1 MSDLEP
7 DSSAPATILPAEA
20 SNARENE
27 LTSSPGDRPVM
38 AQRADPPDHS
48 ALNEAAEVDQD
59 DASVTEE
66 PECDRPTNL
75 VAVVP
80 ATSPVEPPTPA
91 SIEEV
96 VRAEAKVPVAGGS
109 DPTKMEAQAA
119 PITPSSEIPHQ
130 PDAESKVVALAES
143 TSTVAEIPISEE
155 TRVTDE
161 APAKAQEK
169 VVLATNPTAEV
180 TEPVEETSDE
190 IESTPVSAE
199 SVQNASPTQTDEP
212 GVSDDPKV
220 LVETTKD
227 SPVADDNSVA
237 VPETVVA
244 SEPSES
250 AVTSTDS
257 PPEISGTVK
266 ASEETKTSPESRV
279 LASEAAEQHE
289 PPKESPQAQGSEPK
303 TDVPSVGCPST
314 DPMAVSEKPQT
325 QETPMAVIPIEE
337 KSPEVL
343 VKSLLTQAKTSDRD
357 KFKTMEKLIR
367 DKRITNK
374 EVVNGVLFLLVG
386 GEFDLELNFVIVEP
400 NNIHYTLE
408 LLDTCDQRLQAEL
421 WSVFTATLR
430 KSVRNLQACTE
441 AGLME
446 HLLHRLSKAPPL
458 VVDLLVDLM
467 GILASYSITV
477 KELKMLFSK
486 MKAVEGKWPS
496 HSKKLMNVLKQM
508 PNRSG
513 PDVFFSFPGVR
524 GSAIVLP
531 PMSKWPYENGFTFTT
546 WFRLDPLNA
555 VNIEREKPYLYC
567 FKTAKGVGYSAHFVG
582 NCLVL
587 TSMKVKGK
595 GYQHCVKYEFQPRK
609 WFMLA
614 IVYIYN
620 RWTKS
625 EIKCFVNGQL
635 ASSTEM
641 AWLVNTNDP
650 FDKCYI
656 GATPD
661 VDEERVFRGQMS
673 AIYLFAE
680 ALSPHQV
687 CAMHRLGP
695 GYKNQFR
702 FETEGGQL
710 SENHRKVLYEGRLST
725 SIVFLYNPVAT
736 DGQLCLQCTPK
747 GNTNHFVHSP
757 HALMMEDVK
766 AVVTHSV
773 HSTLNSIGGVQ
784 VLFPLFAQLDLP
796 SETLDHKHG
805 SVQINGSGKDQS
817 LCSTLMSF
825 ICELVESSPSIQQQ
839 VISGRGFLVISHLLS
854 KSSRDH
860 LTLELLQTFL
870 KLTKYLVTC
879 PSNNTDLL
887 LKQLLDHCLFNPALW
902 IHTPANVQTKLYS
915 YLATDFLSDTQIY
928 SNVRRV
934 STVLQTMHTL
944 KYYYWIINPHELS
957 GINPKGTDGPR
968 PSREE
973 IKSIRSY
980 MLLFVKQLIMI
991 GNGVK
996 DDELQSILNYVTTV
1010 NEDDNLH
1017 DILQMLMS
1025 LMCDHPATL
1034 VPAFDTKGGVKAVF
1048 KMLGSKSQ
1056 TIRLQALK
1064 LLGFFLSRST
1074 HKRKYDVMN
1083 PNNLYTLLVEK
1094 LLQREETLTVAT
1106 YNVLY
1111 EILTENVGQNLIYEK
1126 HPEPEPHFRLE
1137 NPMVLKVV
1145 ASLIRQSKPNQKL
1158 EEVKKLFLSDMTLLC
1173 NNNRENRRTVLQMSV
1188 WQEWLI
1194 SMAYIHPK
1202 NAEETKIS
1210 DMVFALFR
1218 MLLHHAVKFEFGGWR
1233 VWVDTLAIVH
1243 SKVSFEE
1250 FKLQFNNVYDK
1261 YDKRRTDQITDPKQR
1276 AKKPVST
1283 ITGLAQ
1289 DRDDVDDEDVED
1301 EDEER
1306 SREPGNEEEAFE
1318 ELSLEEEEE
1327 EDPAAKTKSHEEV
1340 DAFPTRKRYLG
1351 PHPGKVSEEA
1361 SGTQDPD
1368 GPASNKAKDL
1378 KKPPPTFSP
1387 GPSRPP
1393 FRIPEFRWSYIHQR
1407 LLSDVLFSL
1416 ETDIQVWRSH
1426 STKSV
1431 IDFVNSAENGIFVV
1445 NTVHLISQLA
1455 DNLIIACGGLLPLLA
1470 SATSPNNELDVLE
1483 PTQGMPI
1490 EVAITFL
1497 QRLVMMADVLIFAS
1511 SLNFA
1516 DLEAEKNM
1524 SSGGILRQCLR
1535 LVCTCAVRNCLECKE
1550 KASGGGGGGGRVIV
1564 PTPLGLTN
1572 EGANQPPAAGKP
1584 GQPARQFNKE
1594 ALSKVALDSLK
1605 VQASGVKD
1613 LEKLLQDMDVNRL
1626 RAVIYRDV
1634 EETKQAQFLSLAVV
1648 YFISVLMVSKYRDIL
1663 EPPIPG
1669 GSNNGSTHSRTQSG
1683 CDKPNFVDER
1693 RMSHESSKILKD
1705 DESSMMEEVT
1715 ESELQFNGTSAA
1727 EDALQTF
1734 QEVRL
1739 EAASEPSGS
1748 EPTNAERGERMNEEI
1763 SVLSPMPR
1771 NLNIAPTHESD
1782 SEANKN
1788 RPDDLNIKPFAP
1800 SKPLPVP
1807 TPSREATL
1815 TQKLEQALG
1824 SVCPLLREIMVD
1836 FAPFLSKTLVGSH
1849 GQDLLMEGKAI
1860 MTFKN
1865 SSSVVELVML
1875 LCSQEW
1881 QNSLQKHAGLAF
1893 IELINEGRL
1902 LSHAMKDHIVRVANE
1917 ADFILNRMRADDVLK
1932 HADFESACGNTLS
1945 DRTEEEKMCDHLIT
1959 AARRR
1964 DGVLAGRLV
1973 DKVVDVLST
1982 RHGAWSKRED
1992 GPRDFWKLDVWEDD
2006 ARRRRR
2012 LIRNPLGSTHPE
2024 ATLKAAIEHGAAE
2037 DAIEAAQAEFHAH
2050 LAAARSQNNQQ
2061 SNNHDLVEDSE
2072 LVGEDRELD
2081 SDSQGP
2087 INISTPAILV
2097 SPGISLWGTI
2107 SITSSEVYFEVD
2119 EDHDEFKKIDS
2130 QVLQYSDHLHGKWY
2144 FSEIRAIFS
2153 RRYLLQNTAIEIF
2166 LASRTSI
2173 MFAFQDQATVKKV
2186 VKVLPRVGVGIKYGI
2201 PQNRRASLMSARQLF
2216 QASNMTQKW
2225 QRREISNFEYLM
2237 FLNTIAGRTYN
2248 DLNQYPIFP
2257 WVLTN
2262 YEDTEI
2268 DLSSPNNYRDLSKPV
2283 GALNQSRREYF
2294 EERYNTWDND
2304 QIPPFH
2310 YGTHFS
2316 TSAFVLNYLLRLE
2329 PFTTMVLAL
2338 QNGKFDYPNRLF
2350 SSVKRAWDNCQ
2361 RDTSDVKELIPE
2373 FFCLPEMFVNMN
2385 GYKLGRLEEGE
2396 GVDDVELP
2404 PWAATPHEFVRINRQ
2419 ALESEFVSCQIH
2431 QWIDLIFGYKQRG
2444 PEAIRA
2450 TNVFYYLTY
2459 EGSVDLKAMADPVMR
2474 EAVENQIKHFG
2485 QTPSQLLMEPHP
2497 PRSSAMHLSPMMF
2510 TPLPD
2515 DVCMIMKFLSNSPIC
2530 HITAN
2535 TFPQLPLP
2543 SVVTL
2548 TANHHFAI
2556 NRWNSS
2562 YAGIEGQLRSK
2573 KLASSSASSATSSQ
2587 SQQGGPGGGGS
2598 HSQLQSGA
2606 STAPMKPPSTQQH
2619 HPTSTSS
2626 TSQAPSQAPSYAES
2640 QSPSPGAAS
2649 LPLAMDPILAVV
2661 TNATGHQV
2669 RRHLGDNFSQRV
2681 VMRHSCFV
2689 VTVDS
2694 RFILACGFWD
2704 NSFRVFSAESAKIV
2718 QIVFGHYGV
2727 VTCLAR
2733 SECNITSDCYIASGS
2748 QDCTV
2753 LLWHW
2758 NARSQ
2763 SIVGEG
2769 DHPTPRAVLTGHDQ
2783 AVSSVVISAELGLVI
2798 SGSTD
2803 GPILVHTTFGDLL
2816 RSLDSPEG
2824 LTAPLNIAL
2833 SREGFVAAHFPGG
2846 HVVSYTA
2853 NGYRLRHEVHN
2864 DKIQCILLSRDGEY
2878 LITGGDRGIVEVWR
2892 TFNLALLY
2900 AYPACDSSV
2909 RSLALTHDQKFLLG
2923 GLSNGAVVVFH
2934 IDFNR
2939 WHHEF
2944 QQRY

>member
-1 MSDLEP
+1 
-7 DSSAPATILPAEA
+7 
-20 SNARENE
+20 
-27 LTSSPGDRPVM
+27 
-38 AQRADPPDHS
+38 
-48 ALNEAAEVDQD
+48 
-59 DASVTEE
+59 
-66 PECDRPTNL
+66 
-75 VAVVP
+75 
-80 ATSPVEPPTPA
+80 
-91 SIEEV
+91 
-96 VRAEAKVPVAGGS
+96 
-109 DPTKMEAQAA
+109 ME
-119 PITPSSEIPHQ
+119 
-130 PDAESKVVALAES
+130 
-143 TSTVAEIPISEE
+143 
-155 TRVTDE
+155 
-161 APAKAQEK
+161 
-169 VVLATNPTAEV
+169 
-180 TEPVEETSDE
+180 
-190 IESTPVSAE
+190 
-199 SVQNASPTQTDEP
+199 
-212 GVSDDPKV
+212 
-220 LVETTKD
+220 
-227 SPVADDNSVA
+227 
-237 VPETVVA
+237 
-244 SEPSES
+244 
-250 AVTSTDS
+250 
-257 PPEISGTVK
+257 
-266 ASEETKTSPESRV
+266 
-279 LASEAAEQHE
+279 
-289 PPKESPQAQGSEPK
+289 
-303 TDVPSVGCPST
+303 
-314 DPMAVSEKPQT
+314 
-325 QETPMAVIPIEE
+325 
-337 KSPEVL
+337 
-343 VKSLLTQAKTSDRD
+343 
-357 KFKTMEKLIR
+357 
-367 DKRITNK
+367 
-374 EVVNGVLFLLVG
+374 LVG

-408 LLDTCDQRLQAEL
+408 LLDTCDQRLQ
-421 WSVFTATLR
+421 
-430 KSVRNLQACTE
+430 
-441 AGLME
+441 
-446 HLLHRLSKAPPL
+446 
-458 VVDLLVDLM
+458 
-467 GILASYSITV
+467 
-477 KELKMLFSK
+477 
-486 MKAVEGKWPS
+486 PS

-1683 CDKPNFVDER
+1683 PRGKCPPRPQPFHGSDCSCYHQNNGADSLSPPSPVSNLDDYYVCECSSCRNLGNSVDICCQCCACSEGHPLKSPNNFGTPGRYQVRSVALTGESDDTLEVCLNEDYDEDDLALAHSVAEGTGTCADCRSSTSPPERGPAFTGWSGQPRPLNSIRSAIQTRHFHPKMGNNGGVHHHHHSHTVDTVTSMNRGKGCDKPNFVDER

-1715 ESELQFNGTSAA
+1715 ETSGPNEKAATTSPGQASSVSSNSSADVTDGGRHSKRSSSYSSPTSNNKDKKEFNGTSAA

-2130 QVLQYSDHLHGKWY
+2130 Q
-2144 FSEIRAIFS
+2144 
-2153 RRYLLQNTAIEIF
+2153 
-2166 LASRTSI
+2166 
-2173 MFAFQDQATVKKV
+2173 
-2186 VKVLPRVGVGIKYGI
+2186 
-2201 PQNRRASLMSARQLF
+2201 
-2216 QASNMTQKW
+2216 
-2225 QRREISNFEYLM
+2225 
-2237 FLNTIAGRTYN
+2237 
-2248 DLNQYPIFP
+2248 
-2257 WVLTN
+2257 
-2262 YEDTEI
+2262 
-2268 DLSSPNNYRDLSKPV
+2268 
-2283 GALNQSRREYF
+2283 
-2294 EERYNTWDND
+2294 
-2304 QIPPFH
+2304 
-2310 YGTHFS
+2310 
-2316 TSAFVLNYLLRLE
+2316 
-2329 PFTTMVLAL
+2329 
-2338 QNGKFDYPNRLF
+2338 
-2350 SSVKRAWDNCQ
+2350 
-2361 RDTSDVKELIPE
+2361 
-2373 FFCLPEMFVNMN
+2373 
-2385 GYKLGRLEEGE
+2385 
-2396 GVDDVELP
+2396 
-2404 PWAATPHEFVRINRQ
+2404 
-2419 ALESEFVSCQIH
+2419 
-2431 QWIDLIFGYKQRG
+2431 
-2444 PEAIRA
+2444 
-2450 TNVFYYLTY
+2450 
-2459 EGSVDLKAMADPVMR
+2459 
-2474 EAVENQIKHFG
+2474 
-2485 QTPSQLLMEPHP
+2485 
-2497 PRSSAMHLSPMMF
+2497 
-2510 TPLPD
+2510 
-2515 DVCMIMKFLSNSPIC
+2515 
-2530 HITAN
+2530 
-2535 TFPQLPLP
+2535 
-2543 SVVTL
+2543 
-2548 TANHHFAI
+2548 
-2556 NRWNSS
+2556 
-2562 YAGIEGQLRSK
+2562 
-2573 KLASSSASSATSSQ
+2573 
-2587 SQQGGPGGGGS
+2587 
-2598 HSQLQSGA
+2598 
-2606 STAPMKPPSTQQH
+2606 
-2619 HPTSTSS
+2619 
-2626 TSQAPSQAPSYAES
+2626 
-2640 QSPSPGAAS
+2640 
-2649 LPLAMDPILAVV
+2649 
-2661 TNATGHQV
+2661 
-2669 RRHLGDNFSQRV
+2669 
-2681 VMRHSCFV
+2681 
-2689 VTVDS
+2689 
-2694 RFILACGFWD
+2694 
-2704 NSFRVFSAESAKIV
+2704 
-2718 QIVFGHYGV
+2718 
-2727 VTCLAR
+2727 
-2733 SECNITSDCYIASGS
+2733 
-2748 QDCTV
+2748 
-2753 LLWHW
+2753 
-2758 NARSQ
+2758 
-2763 SIVGEG
+2763 
-2769 DHPTPRAVLTGHDQ
+2769 
-2783 AVSSVVISAELGLVI
+2783 
-2798 SGSTD
+2798 
-2803 GPILVHTTFGDLL
+2803 
-2816 RSLDSPEG
+2816 
-2824 LTAPLNIAL
+2824 
-2833 SREGFVAAHFPGG
+2833 
-2846 HVVSYTA
+2846 
-2853 NGYRLRHEVHN
+2853 
-2864 DKIQCILLSRDGEY
+2864 
-2878 LITGGDRGIVEVWR
+2878 
-2892 TFNLALLY
+2892 
-2900 AYPACDSSV
+2900 
-2909 RSLALTHDQKFLLG
+2909 
-2923 GLSNGAVVVFH
+2923 
-2934 IDFNR
+2934 
-2939 WHHEF
+2939 
-2944 QQRY
+2944 